1 MKYLLL
7 TLFLCIAT
15 PFWAQVSTVDVENIT
30 ATIEPEAETKSVTGT
45 MTVTFQLL
53 KDASEVRLDAVNMT
67 LLDFDSE
74 EMTITAEDK
83 AIVFRSDFKKG
94 ASYTTS
100 FRYRAVPKQ
109 TLYFTGD
116 QIWTQGQ
123 GKYTSHWLPSVDDMN
138 DKIEFDL
145 TIVAP
150 NDQEVM
156 ANGALLSREAIH
168 DKIGW
173 KYDMTHPM
181 ASYLVAFVMGNFDI
195 TTLRSESGVPISLF
209 YRQEDAKKAKATY
222 RHSEELFNFLEEKI
236 GVAYPW
242 QNYKQAPVRDFLY
255 AGMENTSATIF
266 SEAFVVDEIGFN
278 DRNYVNVNAHEL
290 AHQWFGNLVT
300 ETSGAHHWL
309 QEGFATYYALLAE
322 REIFGEDY
330 YYWKLYNTAEQ
341 LKEASDQGK
350 GQRLLDPNASSLTF
364 YEKGA
369 WALHILEELIGSAAF
384 DRAVQSYLTKYAYA
398 NVTTSDFL
406 EAVREE
412 TSVDIASWEK
422 DWLQQT
428 AFKAE
433 QAYQSLMKSAFM
445 ESYFEI
451 ASLRSLPWEDK
462 KALLEG
468 ALIFPNDFIGQEAIY
483 QLASEPIE
491 KALPLYKKGFD
502 SNNLFVRQA
511 IASSL
516 ERIPAELRERYEG
529 LLKDDSYVT
538 QEIALYQLWAQFPEQ
553 RKTYLDQMK
562 GVEGFQDKNIRQLW
576 LALALA
582 TETYEPAATE
592 AFKNELRSYATKEYS
607 FEIRQKAF
615 QYINEL
621 QLYNEGVIES
631 IINACTHPNWRFRS
645 EARNLLGELL
655 KSPGLKEALL
665 ETRTSFPP
673 AERAYLDRV
682 LE

>member
-30 ATIEPEAETKSVTGT
+30 ATIEPKAETKSVTGT
-45 MTVTFQLL
+45 VTVTFQLL

-255 AGMENTSATIF
+255 AGMENTTATIF

-451 ASLRSLPWEDK
+451 AALRSLPWEDK

-582 TETYEPAATE
+582 TETYEPEATE